1 MAILKN
7 ASHERFAQLVS
18 EGKTGTDAYLEA
30 GHKVASRRVAGVNA
44 SRLMQRP
51 EVKARIEE
59 MLSRRQA
66 IEEKATEKAI
76 AAAVDK
82 LALTKERVLAEY
94 EKIAFAHAGKYFD
107 WGPDGVTVRSKDDL
121 TEDQMAAVSEVS
133 QTVTEA
139 GGTIRV
145 KLHSKLDALEKL
157 GRHFGLFGAKG
168 TEDDPLNIKN
178 SGDASPR
185 DVARAVLDILRQ
197 ASVNGEAKE
206 EDGDAA

>member
-7 ASHERFAQLVS
+7 AGHERFAQLVS

-76 AAAVDK
+76 TTAVDR
-82 LALTKERVLAEY
+82 LAISKERVLEELASIAYATAEDIKAKWG
-94 EKIAFAHAGKYFD
+94 EPGPKHLQVKVAALGGIARH
-107 WGPDGVTVRSKDDL
+107 
-121 TEDQMAAVSEVS
+121 
-133 QTVTEA
+133 
-139 GGTIRV
+139 
-145 KLHSKLDALEKL
+145 L
-157 GRHFGLFGAKG
+157 GMYGAKG
-168 TEDDPLNIKN
+168 TEDDPLHTKN